1 MSFRVRLLGT
11 GPSQGVP
18 HLGGTDEAGE
28 WGACDPAEPRNRR
41 GRTSALIETPDGT
54 RILVDAGPDIRAQL
68 LAARIARIDHV
79 IITHSHADHVMGL
92 DELRQVNRTTGHAL
106 PLHAMEETL
115 ADLTTRFA
123 YAFQPPTP
131 GFFRPSLTPHTVR
144 PGQELLLGGVEIG
157 LIEQD
162 HHVMRTLGLRIGG
175 FAYCTDLVRLP
186 AASLAAL
193 DGIDTWVVGC
203 FSARPH
209 PVHAHLD
216 QARDWARSL
225 GARRTILT
233 HMSNGLDFATLRST
247 LTDGLEPGFDGME
260 ITLA

>member
-1 MSFRVRLLGT
+1 MSLRVRLLGT

-18 HLGGTDEAGE
+18 SLGGADESGD

-41 GRTSALIETPDGT
+41 SRASALIETPGGT
-54 RILVDAGPDIRAQL
+54 RILIDAGPDIRLQL
-68 LAARIARIDHV
+68 LAAGVARIDHV

-92 DELRQVNRTTGHAL
+92 DELRAVNRVTGQAL
-106 PLHAMEETL
+106 PLHAMPETL
-115 ADLTTRFA
+115 ADLKTRFG

-131 GFFRPSLTPHTVR
+131 GFYRPSLAPQPVQ
-144 PGQELLLGGVEIG
+144 PGDILRLGGLEIA

-162 HHVMRTLGLRIGG
+162 HHVMRTLGLRIGR

-193 DGIDTWVVGC
+193 AGIDTWVVGC
-203 FSARPH
+203 FGARPH
-209 PVHAHLD
+209 PVHAHVD
-216 QARDWARSL
+216 QVRQWAVAV

-233 HMSNGLDFATLRST
+233 HMSNGLDWATLRGT
-247 LTDGLEPGFDGME
+247 LTDGLEPGCDGME
-260 ITLA
+260 V